1 MANFGNMLQEHFVN
15 LYRQNSAVRAA
26 KLRCITTRSQAEEYI
41 KQLREKVKDTFLF
54 PAEKCPLAPRITG
67 RVVHPGYIIEK
78 IIIDSRPGFPVTMNL
93 YLPEKFEGKI
103 PANLILSGH
112 SFDGKFA
119 PYNCKVAQSLALK
132 GGAALV
138 IDPVQQGER
147 MQYEV
152 NEANKL
158 CTLHNRFNRK
168 LKAIGDNFANWRI
181 YDAIRA
187 VDYLISRP
195 EIDEKRIAVSGLSGG
210 GTLSTLLNA
219 VDSRLA
225 AAAPS
230 CYITRWVRNV
240 ENELPVDGEQILPG
254 FAADGGEMADL
265 ILAAAPRPILIIG
278 QQDDFFDIRGTREVY
293 QEVRRIYELLGHGD
307 RVRLFVGPY
316 DHSLCLGG
324 RNAMYDFYA
333 EYLGTAPGEEPE
345 LPEIRKEETFCTGK
359 GSVYGTPYNR
369 TIHELI
375 AEEAQKKAQNRPAL
389 SDEELK
395 AKLRKLLGITKTALP
410 DYRQLRPS
418 GNDFKKV
425 NRYGLETE
433 DDILVVLK
441 SIGDAH
447 NFHLRKSDAVELY
460 IPHQDSE
467 TELTE
472 RELDESRPL
481 YGLDYRGIGE
491 TMPNGCDQWA
501 HLDFFNEYHFDYHY
515 DSLDWLLGNSLL
527 GGRVR
532 DILGAIELFYQNGTK
547 DILLTASG
555 IGMIPAVFAAFLSE
569 RPVKLELKEK
579 LTTYLE
585 NSCALNDT
593 LPQSMIPEGI
603 LSITDLDD
611 IVKRLA

>member
-26 KLRCITTRSQAEEYI
+26 KLRCITTRSQAEEYV
-41 KQLREKVKDTFLF
+41 KQLQKKVQNTFQF
-54 PAEKCPLAPRITG
+54 PAEKCPLNPRVTG
-67 RVVHPGYIIEK
+67 KVSHPGYVIEK

-93 YLPEKFEGKI
+93 FLPEKFEGKL

-112 SFDGKFA
+112 SPEGKFA
-119 PYNCKVAQSLALK
+119 PYNYKVAQSIALK
-132 GGAALV
+132 GSAALM

-147 MQYEV
+147 LQYEC
-152 NEANKL
+152 NDPGL
-158 CTLHNRFNRK
+158 CPAHNHFNRK
-168 LKAIGDNFANWRI
+168 LKAVGDNFANWRV

-187 VDYLISRP
+187 VDYLESRP
-195 EIDEKRIAVSGLSGG
+195 EIDASRLAVSGLSGG
-210 GTLSTLLNA
+210 GTLSTLVNS
-219 VDSRLA
+219 VEKRFI

-240 ENELPVDGEQILPG
+240 ENELPVDGEQILPA
-254 FAADGGEMADL
+254 FAADGGDMADL
-265 ILAAAPRPILIIG
+265 LLAAAPRPVLIIG
-278 QQDDFFDIRGTREVY
+278 QEDDFFDIRGTREVY
-293 QEVRRIYELLGHGD
+293 QEVRRIYELLGYGE
-307 RVRLFVGPY
+307 RVQLFVGPFN
-316 DHSLCLGG
+316 HSLCLGG

-333 EYLGTAPGEEPE
+333 KYLGTAPGEEPE
-345 LPEIRKEETFCTGK
+345 LPEIKKEETFCTPD
-359 GSVYGTPYNR
+359 GSVYGKPYNR

-375 AEEAQKKAQNRPAL
+375 AEMAQSAVKNRPIL
-389 SDEELK
+389 SDDELK
-395 AKLRKLLGITKTALP
+395 AALRKLLGIGKINLP

-418 GNDFKKV
+418 GNDLKKV

-441 SIGDAH
+441 SIGNAH
-447 NFHLRKSDAVELY
+447 NFHLCKSDAVELY

-467 TELTE
+467 KELTE
-472 RELDESRPL
+472 RELDEKRPL

-491 TMPNGCDQWA
+491 TMPNGCDQWT

-515 DSLDWLLGNSLL
+515 DSLDWLMGKSML

-532 DILGAIELFYQNGTK
+532 DILGALELFHQNGTA
-547 DILLTASG
+547 DIRLSAAG
-555 IGMIPAVFAAFLSE
+555 IGMIPAIFAAFLSE
-569 RPVKLELKEK
+569 HPVKLVLKDN

-585 NSCALNDT
+585 NSCTVNDT
-593 LPQSMIPEGI
+593 FPQSMIPEGI
-603 LSITDLDD
+603 LALTDLDD